1 MSFVPRTAERVE
13 RLREEF
19 RAAPQNLG
27 EVFDDLVDAFFD
39 HMPGIVTGIL
49 LFILFWLLS
58 KFVVRIVSRVMTRVR
73 ADEEARDLLLPLVRL
88 AVLVIGFLMAIDQ
101 MGFEVR
107 SLLAGLGIAG
117 LAVGLAAQETI
128 ANLIAGF
135 SILWDHPFRIGDTVT
150 VAGSQGEVT
159 QIGLR
164 STRLTT
170 AEHREV
176 ILPNKEIVRQ
186 AIVNHTR
193 FPEVRLAAM
202 ATIAHGGSVEKAR
215 AAILEAV
222 KRELPV
228 VEQPPPQVVIS
239 ALSDLGPTLEARVWI
254 PRAEMPNASV
264 FRLLEV
270 VEAALAGAGIELA
283 RPPQIRLPSPAA

>member
-1 MSFVPRTAERVE
+1 MMFLPQTAQRVE

-39 HMPGIVTGIL
+39 HMPGIVTGVL
-49 LFILFWLLS
+49 LFLLFWLLS

-73 ADEEARDLLLPLVRL
+73 ADEEARELLLPLVRL

-135 SILWDHPFRIGDTVT
+135 SILWDRPFRLGDLVT
-150 VAGSQGEVT
+150 AAGAQGEVT
-159 QIGLR
+159 HVGLR
-164 STRLTT
+164 STRLRTV
-170 AEHREV
+170 EHREV

-193 FPEVRLAAM
+193 YPEVRLSAI
-202 ATIAHGGSVEKAR
+202 ATVGHGSSVEKAR
-215 AAILEAV
+215 SAILEAV
-222 KRELPV
+222 LRDLPA
-228 VEQPPPQVVIS
+228 VENPAPQVVVT
-239 ALSDLGPTLEARVWI
+239 ALSDLGPTLETRVWI
-254 PRAEMPNASV
+254 PRAEMAKFTP
-264 FRLLEV
+264 FRLLEI
-270 VEAALAGAGIELA
+270 VESALSGAGIELA
-283 RPPQIRLPSPAA
+283 RPPQLSYTPPA